1 MSFFNFGPKSKLG
14 IDIGTAS
21 IKIVELE
28 DSNRPKL
35 KNYGLFELKSE
46 DEAIYASSHS
56 LGAKVAN
63 LSDDDIVWGIKQTIK
78 RAGMTTKDVVA
89 SIQSFSTFST
99 VLTLPYLSEQDVAK
113 AIPFEAKKYI
123 PFPLSEVNIDWSI
136 INAIEPPTT
145 FGGTSKSGGG
155 QTNRTPLVEIF
166 LVAVPKDEAM
176 KYQNIIKQAG
186 LNLRALELE
195 NSALIRAIIGN
206 DLSPSAIVNIGG
218 RSTTVLIVDKGV
230 ERQSHN
236 YEVGGFEISRS
247 IARSLNISMNRA
259 EELKRSF
266 GLKKVDNNT
275 VRQVMS
281 SLIDLIV
288 FETRKTIHN
297 YEDTKT
303 TKISKIFLVGGLT
316 NMPGFYEY
324 FKEKLQRDVAM
335 GNATA
340 RVVLPLPLEPL
351 RPELNTTFS
360 VALGLAM
367 RKL

>member
-1 MSFFNFGPKSKLG
+1 MLFNFGSKSKLG

-28 DSNRPKL
+28 DSGRFKF
-35 KNYGLFELKSE
+35 KNYGLFELKSN
-46 DEAIYASSHS
+46 DEAIHISNRRA
-56 LGAKVAN
+56 AN
-63 LSDDDIVWGIKQTIK
+63 LSDDDIVWGIKQTLK
-78 RAGMTTKDVVA
+78 RAGMTAKDAVV

-99 VLTLPYLSEQDVAK
+99 VITLPYLSEAEIAK

-123 PFPLSEVNIDWSI
+123 PLPLSEVNIDWSI
-136 INAIEPPTT
+136 INAIGPSAANQGG
-145 FGGTSKSGGG
+145 GGTLNK
-155 QTNRTPLVEIF
+155 TPVVEVF
-166 LVAVPKDEAM
+166 LVAVSKDEAI
-176 KYQNIIKQAG
+176 KYQNIIKQTG

-195 NSALIRAIIGN
+195 NTALIRSIIGN

-236 YEVGGFEISRS
+236 YEVGGFEISKS
-247 IARSLNISMNRA
+247 IARALNISINRA
-259 EELKRSF
+259 EELKHSL
-266 GLKKVDNNT
+266 GLKKIDSNMI
-275 VRQVMS
+275 RQVMS
-281 SLIDLIV
+281 SLVDLIV

-297 YEDTKT
+297 YEDIKGV
-303 TKISKIFLVGGLT
+303 KIGKIFLVGGLT
-316 NMPGFYEY
+316 NMPGFFDY
-324 FKEKLQRDVAM
+324 FKEKLQLDVAI

-340 RVVLPLPLEPL
+340 RVALPLQLEPL

-360 VALGLAM
+360 VAIGLAM